1 MRRFFRTIDELLRG
15 RLTKPEDLAEGRIEA
30 PVRQLASV
38 GLVLGCAYGL
48 AMGVYATLRPEHPSV
63 LQLVATTLKVPLLF
77 LLTLAVTY
85 PSLYVV
91 SALFESRLRHA
102 ETLRLLLISVCV
114 DLALLA
120 SLGPVTAF
128 FTLSTDSYDFM
139 TVLNVA
145 FFAISGFVGLTFLRR
160 ALQSVF
166 GVAESRPR
174 APAIPDAPLGSVVEA
189 PRTTPLHPQR
199 SRELERQSASRRIFT
214 IWVLIYGVVG
224 AQMGWILRPFIG
236 TPEMEFT
243 WFRHRE
249 SNFFEAFFRALGK
262 LFT

>member
-15 RLTKPEDLAEGRIEA
+15 KLTNPEDLAAGRIGA
-30 PVRQLASV
+30 PVRQLASIGV
-38 GLVLGCAYGL
+38 ALGCAYGI
-48 AMGVYATLRPEHPSV
+48 AMGLYATMRPVHPSV
-63 LQLVATTLKVPLLF
+63 QQLVATTLKVPLLF
-77 LLTLAVTY
+77 LFTLAVTY

-114 DLALLA
+114 NLALLA

-128 FTLSTDSYDFM
+128 FTLSTDSYAFM

-145 FFAISGFVGLTFLRR
+145 FFGISGFVGLAFLRR

-166 GVAESRPR
+166 SVPETRPR
-174 APAIPDAPLGSVVEA
+174 AGSSFESTEA
-189 PRTTPLHPQR
+189 SGGESPRPPLHAPR
-199 SRELERQSASRRIFT
+199 SREHERQIASRRIFT

-236 TPEMEFT
+236 TPEMEFS

-249 SNFFEAFFRALGK
+249 SNFFEAFFRALGQ

>member
-1 MRRFFRTIDELLRG
+1 MRQFFRTIDELLRG
-15 RLTKPEDLAEGRIEA
+15 KLTNPEDLALGRIDA
-30 PVRQLASV
+30 PVRQLAFM
-38 GLVLGCAYGL
+38 GLVLGCGYGL
-48 AMGVYATLRPEHPSV
+48 AMGFYATLRPEHPSV
-63 LQLVATTLKVPLLF
+63 LQLLATTFKVPLLF

-91 SALFESRLRHA
+91 SALFDSRLRHA

-114 DLALLA
+114 NLALLA

-128 FTLSTDSYDFM
+128 FTLSTESYDFM
-139 TVLNVA
+139 MVLNVA
-145 FFAISGFVGLTFLRR
+145 FFTVSGLAGLAFLRR

-166 GVAESRPR
+166 HIV
-174 APAIPDAPLGSVVEA
+174 A
-189 PRTTPLHPQR
+189 PRPPAASAIEPTESKEGDPVRPTFPTQR
-199 SRELERQSASRRIFT
+199 SREIERQASSRRIFA

-236 TPEMEFT
+236 TPDMEFT
-243 WFRHRE
+243 LFRQRE
-249 SNFFEAFFRALGK
+249 SNFFEAFFRALGR